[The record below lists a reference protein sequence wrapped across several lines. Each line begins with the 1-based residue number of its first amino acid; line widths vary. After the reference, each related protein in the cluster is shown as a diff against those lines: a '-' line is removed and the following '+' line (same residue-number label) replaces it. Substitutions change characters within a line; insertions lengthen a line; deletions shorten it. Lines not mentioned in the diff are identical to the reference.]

1 MDLFEYEGKRL
12 LSEHGIPTPKSSLIY
27 SADEQAPLQFPFV
40 LKAQVLTGGRGK
52 AGGIKVCSTQ
62 QEYKEHAKAI
72 LGMHIK
78 GQPVYALL
86 AEEMAS
92 PSNEIYLS
100 VTVKNGRPLFIAS
113 AMGGVDIEEVAKSQP
128 DKILT
133 LELDIFYG
141 LHKYQLNRLAAFL
154 PMLEAEDLKSIAN
167 KLFSAFCALD
177 AKLIEINP
185 LGVINGKAIALD
197 AKVTL
202 DDDAEKP
209 QKALFAALREDREKL
224 NCYSEP
230 VKEDN
235 TITFVQLEGNIGL
248 ISDGAGTGMLALDMV
263 YNAGGHVASFCE
275 LGGITN
281 ADVMHLAME
290 KTFFPGNTVKS
301 LLIVL
306 IGGFNRMDDMANGIT
321 AYMKAHKLDIP
332 VFTRMCG
339 TMEEEGER
347 IMRENGLTT
356 YRDLTQTVQLSVSAA
371 KEV

>member
-1 MDLFEYEGKRL
+1 
-12 LSEHGIPTPKSSLIY
+12 
-27 SADEQAPLQFPFV
+27 
-40 LKAQVLTGGRGK
+40 
-52 AGGIKVCSTQ
+52 
-62 QEYKEHAKAI
+62 
-72 LGMHIK
+72 
-78 GQPVYALL
+78 
-86 AEEMAS
+86 
-92 PSNEIYLS
+92 
-100 VTVKNGRPLFIAS
+100 
-113 AMGGVDIEEVAKSQP
+113 AMGGVDSEGVTKSQP

-347 IMRENGLTT
+347 IMRENGLAT

>member
-12 LSEHGIPTPKSSLIY
+12 LREHGIPTPKSSLIY

-167 KLFSAFCALD
+167 KLFSAFC
-177 AKLIEINP
+177 
-185 LGVINGKAIALD
+185 ALD

>member
-12 LSEHGIPTPKSSLIY
+12 LRENGIPTPKSGLVY
-27 SADEQAPLQFPFV
+27 SADEQAPLEYPFV

-52 AGGIKVCSTQ
+52 AGGIKVCSNQ
-62 QEYKEHAKAI
+62 QEYEKHAKAI
-72 LGMHIK
+72 LGMRIK
-78 GQPVYALL
+78 EQPVYALL
-86 AEEMAS
+86 AEEMIT

-100 VTVKNGRPLFIAS
+100 ITVRNGKPLFIAS
-113 AMGGVDIEEVAKSQP
+113 AMGGVDIEQVANSQP
-128 DKILT
+128 GKILT
-133 LELDIFYG
+133 FELDLFAG
-141 LHKYQLNRLAAFL
+141 FHAYQLNRLSSFL
-154 PMLEAEDLKSIAN
+154 PMLEADDLKDIAK

-185 LGVINGKAIALD
+185 LGVFNGKAIALD

-209 QKALFAALREDREKL
+209 QKVLFTSLREGRAKL
-224 NCYSEP
+224 HGYSEP

-235 TITFVQLEGNIGL
+235 TITFVELEGDIGL

-263 YNAGGHVASFCE
+263 YHAGGRVASFCE

-290 KTFFPGNTVKS
+290 KTFYPGNTVKS

-321 AYMKAHKLDIP
+321 AFMEGHKLDIP

-339 TMEEEGER
+339 TMEEEGEL
-347 IMRENGLTT
+347 IMHKSGLTT
-356 YRDLTQTVQLSVSAA
+356 YRDLMQTVQLSVSAA